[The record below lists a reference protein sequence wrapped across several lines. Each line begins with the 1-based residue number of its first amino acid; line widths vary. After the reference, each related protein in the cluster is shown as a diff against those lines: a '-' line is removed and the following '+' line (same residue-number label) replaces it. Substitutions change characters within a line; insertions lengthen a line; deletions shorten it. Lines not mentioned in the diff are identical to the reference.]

1 LIIVNVKTL
10 IRLMLFLEKASG
22 QPTYLVLAGNL
33 VRVGTTLVIPT
44 IATSFFNFIMTRKTD
59 LLC

>member
-1 LIIVNVKTL
+1 
-10 IRLMLFLEKASG
+10 MLFLEKASG